1 MLNAVPCV
9 KITSWISIYME
20 ADIVHI
26 ILSDNLHYA
35 SLKHFGVTKDS
46 TALAGVH
53 FIVSLYPRVS
63 VYCAVNIRVLSII
76 LEEGARNVC
85 LRRAHM
91 RHF

>member
-20 ADIVHI
+20 VDIVHI

-35 SLKHFGVTKDS
+35 SLKPFGVTEDS
-46 TALAGVH
+46 AGLADIY
-53 FIVSLYPRVS
+53 FAVSLCPRVS
-63 VYCAVNIRVLSII
+63 VHCAVNIRFLRII

-85 LRRAHM
+85 LRRADT

>member
-9 KITSWISIYME
+9 KITSWISTYME

-26 ILSDNLHYA
+26 ILSDSLHYA
-35 SLKHFGVTKDS
+35 SLKPFGVTKDS
-46 TALAGVH
+46 TELAGVY
-53 FIVSLYPRVS
+53 FAVSLCPRVS
-63 VYCAVNIRVLSII
+63 VYCAVNIRFLRII

-85 LRRAHM
+85 LRRAHT